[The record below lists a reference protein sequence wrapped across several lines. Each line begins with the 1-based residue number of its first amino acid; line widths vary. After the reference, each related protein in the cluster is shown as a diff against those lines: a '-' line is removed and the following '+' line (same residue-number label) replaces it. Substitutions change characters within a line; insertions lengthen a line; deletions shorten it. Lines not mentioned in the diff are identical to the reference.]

1 MEYTFY
7 ELGWLFLI
15 YSLVGWCLSVALEA
29 VRRRTFVNTGV
40 LNLPVSPVYGFSAA
54 AISVFLTELKSE
66 FVFLFIG
73 GMLLSAFVA
82 FIAGIVLEHIF
93 HRKWTDDRKRRFSAG
108 SLVSVLVLLT
118 GGGGAIFV
126 LWLGN
131 PLILRVMD
139 WIPDTL
145 GHILLIIL
153 LIVLALDLSGTL
165 ATVWKWKRHIE
176 RVSALTDNMQTISTS
191 FGNAITR
198 AICHRLERSY
208 PNIETKKLLADRSAR
223 KKKTATK
230 FAEGCC
236 FYKLA
241 LIFILASLIGD
252 LAEMVFC
259 RFSLGY
265 WMSRSSLVYGPFSVI
280 WGMACVMLT
289 AFLYAHRDK
298 SDRYIF
304 VYGTVAGG
312 TYEYVCSVLAELV
325 FGASFW
331 NYSHIP
337 FNLGGHI
344 NLLFC
349 FFWGCTAVIWLKM
362 IYPRLSDLI
371 EKIPIRTGKII
382 TWILVVLMVIDMAIS
397 AMALIRYSARQN
409 GIEASTQIEQILDEH
424 FTDERM
430 ERIYPKAKIV
440 KK

>member
-15 YSLVGWCLSVALEA
+15 YSLAGWCVNVALEA
-29 VRRRTFVNTGV
+29 ARRRTFVNTGV
-40 LNLPVSPVYGFSAA
+40 LNLPVSPAFGFSAA
-54 AISVFLTELKSE
+54 AISVFLPELKSE

-73 GMLLSAFVA
+73 GMLLTAFVFFDA
-82 FIAGIVLEHIF
+82 AIVLEHIF
-93 HRKWTDDRKRRFSAG
+93 HRKWTDYREQRLSVGG
-108 SLVSVLVLLT
+108 SITVPLLLL

-126 LWLGN
+126 LWVGN
-131 PLILRVMD
+131 PLILRIVG
-139 WIPDTL
+139 WIPETL
-145 GHILLIIL
+145 GHIMLLVL
-153 LIVLALDLSGTL
+153 LIVLALDLFGTL
-165 ATVWKWKRHIE
+165 AIVWKWKRHIE
-176 RVSALTDNMQTISTS
+176 RVSAITDNLQTISTS

-198 AICHRLERSY
+198 AVCRRLEHSY
-208 PNIETKKLLADRSAR
+208 PNIEIKKLLADKEAR

-252 LAEMVFC
+252 LAETIFC

-312 TYEYVCSVLAELV
+312 IYEYVCSVLAELV

-337 FNLGGHI
+337 FNLGGRI
-344 NLLFC
+344 NLLFASS
-349 FFWGCTAVIWLKM
+349 GAAPL
-362 IYPRLSDLI
+362 LS
-371 EKIPIRTGKII
+371 G
-382 TWILVVLMVIDMAIS
+382 
-397 AMALIRYSARQN
+397 
-409 GIEASTQIEQILDEH
+409 
-424 FTDERM
+424 
-430 ERIYPKAKIV
+430 
-440 KK
+440 